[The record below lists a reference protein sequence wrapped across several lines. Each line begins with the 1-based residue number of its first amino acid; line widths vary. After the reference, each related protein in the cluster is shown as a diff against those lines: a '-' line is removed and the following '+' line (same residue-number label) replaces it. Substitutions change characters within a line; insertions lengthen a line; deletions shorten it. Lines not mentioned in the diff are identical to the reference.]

1 MSIEIKNRF
10 TGAVIY
16 AGEYTNTGE
25 AVKAAMVAK
34 ANLSGADLSGANL
47 YGANLYGANLYGAD
61 LYGANLYGA
70 NLYGADLY
78 GANLSGANLYGAN
91 LYGANLYGADL
102 SDANLSG
109 ANLYGADLSGANL
122 SGAVDNWA
130 QAGFMAHGECGRMLT
145 AIKRPDSDIELFCGC
160 FTGSVE
166 KLREYIATSHEKY
179 KASRTLALDTVLA
192 LLNFSQQEGGTVA

>member
-47 YGANLYGANLYGAD
+47 Y
-61 LYGANLYGA
+61 
-70 NLYGADLY
+70 
-78 GANLSGANLYGAN
+78 
-91 LYGANLYGADL
+91 
-102 SDANLSG
+102 G